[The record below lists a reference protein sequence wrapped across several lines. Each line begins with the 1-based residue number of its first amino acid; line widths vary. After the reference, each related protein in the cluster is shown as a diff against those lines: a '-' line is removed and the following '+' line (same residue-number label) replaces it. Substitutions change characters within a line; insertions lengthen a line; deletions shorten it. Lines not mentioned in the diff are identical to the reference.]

1 MRKTEK
7 QGVISNQIYSVY
19 LKRFFDIMVSACLLA
34 IFSPIMIAIA
44 LLVRIKTGPPVIF
57 AQERP
62 GRNGRI
68 FHFYKFRT
76 MNNDPEEQHHLIPDK
91 ERLTCVGKFL
101 RETSLDELPQL
112 WNVLVGD
119 MSLIGPRPLLK
130 RYLPYYTEKEMV
142 RHQVR
147 PGITGWAQV
156 HGRSNVP
163 WDERLARDIWYVENH
178 SMLLD
183 ARIMIMTIGKVL
195 RRKDITVRPDNKLL
209 QYDLDK
215 ERSMAEKGGLYEKRV
230 EC

>member
-1 MRKTEK
+1 MKKTEK
-7 QGVISNQIYSVY
+7 QGVISNPIYSAY
-19 LKRFFDIMVSACLLA
+19 LKRFFDIMISASLLA
-34 IFSPIMIAIA
+34 IFSPIMAAIA

-163 WDERLARDIWYVENH
+163 WDDRLARDIWYVENH

-183 ARIMIMTIGKVL
+183 AKIVMMTISKVL
-195 RRKDITVRPDNKLL
+195 GRKDITAKPDNNRLR
-209 QYDLDK
+209 YDLDK
-215 ERSMAEKGGLYEKRV
+215 ERSMAKKGGLYEKGM

>member
-1 MRKTEK
+1 MKKTEK
-7 QGVISNQIYSVY
+7 HGGCPSRLYSVY
-19 LKRFFDIMVSACLLA
+19 VKRFFDIVVSASLLA
-34 IFSPIMIAIA
+34 IFSPIMLAIA
-44 LLVRIKTGPPVIF
+44 LLVRIRTGPPVIF

-76 MNNDPEEQHHLIPDK
+76 MTNDPEDQHHLIPDK
-91 ERLTCVGKFL
+91 ERLTCVGKIL

-130 RYLPYYTEKEMV
+130 RYLPYYTEKEML

-163 WDERLARDIWYVENH
+163 WDDRLARDIWYVEH
-178 SMLLD
+178 CSMGLD
-183 ARIMIMTIGKVL
+183 ARIMMMTISKVL
-195 RRKDITVRPDNKLL
+195 RRKDITARPDNQRLR
-209 QYDLDK
+209 YDLDK
-215 ERSMAEKGGLYEKRV
+215 ERSMAEKGGLYEKRA